1 MAEMLSVKNLVV
13 NYGAIN
19 AIKGV
24 SFDVQEGEIVTLIG
38 ANGAGKTTTLHAISN
53 LLKPAEGEIT
63 FCGQSISHMEAHKI
77 IQLGLTQVPE
87 GRRIFSRL
95 TVQQNL
101 ELGAYTRKD
110 GSDAIAA
117 DYELVFERLPRLK
130 ERRKQQAGT

>member
-19 AIKGV
+19 AIKGI

-77 IQLGLTQVPE
+77 IQLGLTQVP
-87 GRRIFSRL
+87 
-95 TVQQNL
+95 
-101 ELGAYTRKD
+101 
-110 GSDAIAA
+110 
-117 DYELVFERLPRLK
+117 
-130 ERRKQQAGT
+130 